1 MLDKFGIGID
11 IVKVSRFKNK
21 PYLVNKK
28 FYSKIFTNNEI
39 KYCLNFKDPYPHFAG
54 KFALKEATIKATR
67 KKILI
72 KEIETSHGK
81 FDEPIVFSS
90 KINDFHFE
98 SSLSH
103 EEKFAIAVVISFSTK
118 KNRL

>member
-1 MLDKFGIGID
+1 M
-11 IVKVSRFKNK
+11 
-21 PYLVNKK
+21 
-28 FYSKIFTNNEI
+28 
-39 KYCLNFKDPYPHFAG
+39 YCIT
-54 KFALKEATIKATR
+54 ATQVGFDN
-67 KKILI
+67 ILRDVLI
-72 KEIETSHGK
+72 QILFPE
-81 FDEPIVFSS
+81 IVFSS

>member
-1 MLDKFGIGID
+1 MLDKFGVGID

-21 PYLVNKK
+21 PYLSNKK

-90 KINDFHFE
+90 KITLIKPSGLPLACALPDA
-98 SSLSH
+98 
-103 EEKFAIAVVISFSTK
+103 EKGNFPILIE
-118 KNRL
+118 

>member
-21 PYLVNKK
+21 PYSSNKK
-28 FYSKIFTNNEI
+28 FYSEIFTNKEI
-39 KYCLNFKDPYPHFAG
+39 EYCLNFKDPYTHFAG

-72 KEIETSHGK
+72 KEIETGHDK
-81 FDEPIVFSS
+81 FEKPIVFSS
-90 KINDFHFE
+90 SINDFHFE

-103 EEKFAIAVVISFSTK
+103 EEEFAIAVVISFST
-118 KNRL
+118 

>member
-11 IVKVSRFKNK
+11 IVIVSRFNSK
-21 PYLVNKK
+21 PYLVTKK
-28 FYSKIFTNNEI
+28 FYLTIFTNNEI
-39 KYCLNFKDPYPHFAG
+39 KYCLNFKDPYHHFAG
-54 KFALKEATIKATR
+54 KLALKEATNKATR

-90 KINDFHFE
+90 KINDCHFE

-103 EEKFAIAVVISFSTK
+103 EENFAIAIVISFSA
-118 KNRL
+118 